1 MEHCFLQ
8 HYVGFFSVELT
19 DEIHGIASIYNIY
32 MGKKPFMTSWE
43 YHTGWCLLTP
53 LFSVF
58 HSVSPDFE
66 GIVLFFRIFYLLFT
80 VLCAGIISWM
90 MDRKIQSPYV
100 WYFVFPSIC
109 FVPFSIFQISYNSL
123 TIYLLMLAET
133 ILLTSEKEKKERVR
147 YFCLGKFYQYK
158 ANYQNR
164 LESVRKL

>member
-1 MEHCFLQ
+1 
-8 HYVGFFSVELT
+8 
-19 DEIHGIASIYNIY
+19 
-32 MGKKPFMTSWE
+32 MTLWD

-90 MDRKIQSPYV
+90 MARKRQSPYV
-100 WYFVFPSIC
+100 WYFVFPFIC

-133 ILLTSEKEKKERVR
+133 ILITSEKEKRKEFDIFVWGNSINIKRIIKTAWKS
-147 YFCLGKFYQYK
+147 LGNFKELRK
-158 ANYQNR
+158 TM
-164 LESVRKL
+164 SVTK